1 LAEIKEKYG
10 KGEMMTGEVKQ
21 ILIDTLNLFLKE
33 F

>member
-1 LAEIKEKYG
+1 
-10 KGEMMTGEVKQ
+10 MMTGEVKQ